1 MAFLTELT
9 SVHWLILGGALL
21 LLELLGAAGYLLW
34 LGLAALSVAGLAMVI
49 PMDWVGQWLLF
60 SLLALLFTGGWWYW
74 QHQRLQGDDSDPARH
89 LNQRPQQWLGQE
101 AQLQQEVVNGLSRV
115 RLGDSV
121 WPVRCSQ
128 PLPAGAVVRVIAVD
142 GITLIVEAL

>member
-1 MAFLTELT
+1 MR
-9 SVHWLILGGALL
+9 
-21 LLELLGAAGYLLW
+21 LGAGPRPRNPAREPCDRRQRQRDDQDRGQP
-34 LGLAALSVAGLAMVI
+34 GLAQPLAEV
-49 PMDWVGQWLLF
+49 
-60 SLLALLFTGGWWYW
+60 
-74 QHQRLQGDDSDPARH
+74 R
-89 LNQRPQQWLGQE
+89 LGQE

-128 PLPAGAVVRVIAVD
+128 PLPAGAAVRVIAVD